1 MINPHHIIGKKLKK
15 LEVSTVHDGIF
26 SKKSDS
32 PLIHAR
38 RNTNINYVEETITLG
53 KRVRPPIVDGLF
65 YPEDSTTALAYM
77 KETGL
82 KRGKGGFARAIIA
95 PHGAWEISGRLAT
108 AAFASAGGRVGRKSP
123 SRIVIMGPVHE
134 NGEEGI
140 FLTNS
145 HLYQTPLGDILVDQ
159 EASEWLESYSPL
171 IKVNDIP
178 HLYEHSIEVLLPF
191 VKYCFPQTPVVP
203 ILMGGQRKQHIRVL
217 ANALR
222 AIFKPE
228 MENTLLVISFNLGVH
243 AKEAAALNMAQEC
256 RRLFSEGS
264 HDDLC
269 AAFQD
274 GRITGCGGAL
284 VAALLQSG
292 LVDTAHPALASDLLL
307 NAKGEKDKT
316 VYYGAFSFE

>member
-1 MINPHHIIGKKLKK
+1 MMNPRPIIGKKS
-15 LEVSTVHDGIF
+15 LELDEYPVYGGKFFRIC
-26 SKKSDS
+26 DS
-32 PLIHAR
+32 PLIQAPH
-38 RNTNINYVEETITLG
+38 NTNINYVERMIAQE
-53 KRVRPPIVDGLF
+53 KPVRPPIVDGLF
-65 YPEDSTTALAYM
+65 YPEDSAATLAYIR
-77 KETGL
+77 KAGL
-82 KRGKGGFARAIIA
+82 KHGKGGLARAIIA
-95 PHGAWEISGRLAT
+95 PHGAWEISGSLAG

-123 SRIVIMGPVHE
+123 SRVVIMGPIHE
-134 NGEEGI
+134 NSEDGI

-145 HLYQTPLGDILVDQ
+145 HLYQTPLGDIMVDQ

-203 ILMGGQRKQHIRVL
+203 ILMGGHRKQHIRVL

-222 AIFKPE
+222 AIFEPE
-228 MENTLLVISFNLGVH
+228 MENTLLVVSFNLGVH
-243 AKEAAALNMAQEC
+243 SKEATAFNMAQEC
-256 RRLFSEGS
+256 QQLFRDGK
-264 HDDLC
+264 HDDLR
-269 AAFQD
+269 AAFQE

-292 LVDTAHPALASDLLL
+292 LVDTAHPCLASDLLL
-307 NAKGEKDKT
+307 SAKGEKDKS

>member
-1 MINPHHIIGKKLKK
+1 MIQTP
-15 LEVSTVHDGIF
+15 
-26 SKKSDS
+26 
-32 PLIHAR
+32 
-38 RNTNINYVEETITLG
+38 RNTNINYVEQMITLE

-65 YPEDSTTALAYM
+65 YPEDSASTLAYM
-77 KETGL
+77 RKTGL
-82 KRGKGGFARAIIA
+82 KQGKGGFARAIIA
-95 PHGAWEISGRLAT
+95 PHGAWEISGRLVG
-108 AAFASAGGRVGRKSP
+108 AAFASAGGRVGKKSP
-123 SRIVIMGPVHE
+123 SRVVIMGPIHE

-145 HLYQTPLGDILVDQ
+145 NLYQTPLGDIMVDQ
-159 EASEWLESYSPL
+159 EASKWLESYSPL
-171 IKVNDIP
+171 FKVNDIP

-203 ILMGGQRKQHIRVL
+203 ILMGGQKKQHIRVL
-217 ANALR
+217 ANALQ

-243 AKEAAALNMAQEC
+243 SKESTALNMAEEC
-256 RRLFSEGS
+256 QQLFKDGR
-264 HDDLC
+264 HDDLR
-269 AAFQD
+269 AAFQN

-292 LVDTAHPALASDLLL
+292 LVDTARPALASDLLL
-307 NAKGEKDKT
+307 SAKGEKDST

>member
-1 MINPHHIIGKKLKK
+1 
-15 LEVSTVHDGIF
+15 
-26 SKKSDS
+26 
-32 PLIHAR
+32 LIQAPQD
-38 RNTNINYVEETITLG
+38 TKINYVEGMITLK

-65 YPEDSTTALAYM
+65 YPEDSASTLAYM
-77 KETGL
+77 REIGL

-95 PHGAWEISGRLAT
+95 PHGAWEISGGLAGT
-108 AAFASAGGRVGRKSP
+108 AFASAGGRVGKKSP
-123 SRIVIMGPVHE
+123 SRVVIMGPIHE

-145 HLYQTPLGDILVDQ
+145 HLYQTPLGDIMVDQ
-159 EASEWLESYSPL
+159 EASEWLESYSPM

-191 VKYCFPQTPVVP
+191 VKYCFPQAPVVP
-203 ILMGGQRKQHIRVL
+203 ILMGGQKKQHIRVL
-217 ANALR
+217 ANALQ

-243 AKEAAALNMAQEC
+243 SKESTALKMAEEC
-256 RRLFSEGS
+256 QQLFRDGS
-264 HDDLC
+264 HDELR

-284 VAALLQSG
+284 VSALLQSG
-292 LVDTAHPALASDLLL
+292 LVDTARPVLASDLLL
-307 NAKGEKDKT
+307 SAKGEKDNT